1 MYSRVL
7 AVAESHLGA
16 RQSSYTAS
24 GVSDCPPMDPSI
36 AQLELG
42 SPREFASPRPGIWS
56 GYSAWLNTFNFDA
69 FVTLATNDPSL
80 AWRKSGSSADYVGL
94 RVLREWDSRMH
105 RKLVGRDWVN
115 RVADRM
121 WSFYFLEK
129 PNSNPHWHAL
139 IQFCNAWPGLRE
151 KQQNKLRIHGRASP
165 TPTGRRE
172 QSIFK

>member
-1 MYSRVL
+1 
-7 AVAESHLGA
+7 
-16 RQSSYTAS
+16 
-24 GVSDCPPMDPSI
+24 
-36 AQLELG
+36 
-42 SPREFASPRPGIWS
+42 
-56 GYSAWLNTFNFDA
+56 
-69 FVTLATNDPSL
+69 
-80 AWRKSGSSADYVGL
+80 
-94 RVLREWDSRMH
+94 MH